1 MKKALKFE
9 MESSFKRQIQNLG
22 HLDIGTEMTKIQN
35 MSKLVQKKKEK
46 KTQSFF
52 FFKKKFLQLI
62 SQIQLVSKYKTKIKI
77 KNKK

>member
-35 MSKLVQKKKEK
+35 MSKLVQKKKK
-46 KTQSFF
+46 NPLIFF
-52 FFKKKFLQLI
+52 FFKILAINFPNTTCF
-62 SQIQLVSKYKTKIKI
+62 QI
-77 KNKK
+77 